1 MLCRRAEGLFKSLI
15 TIQYDYTMQ
24 SASFSIPISAQICNI
39 SMNAATLHRIICPP
53 TAMFKQ
59 EDLQNG
65 KRTGKQGKA
74 VPTLLLANLRA
85 LPASHLASKVAWSHF
100 SLVGE
105 ICPQAPL
112 NDFCKIGCAPAEL
125 SSPAARQGIAAWSIF
140 LRRTCGLHRQMT
152 LRYLSV
158 LCQTF
163 GPYHEPHSPHFIL
176 PEKSWTPLSPC
187 AVL

>member
-39 SMNAATLHRIICPP
+39 SMNAAMLHRIICPP
-53 TAMFKQ
+53 TAKFKQ
-59 EDLQNG
+59 EDLQNR
-65 KRTGKQGKA
+65 KRTGKQGKS
-74 VPTLLLANLRA
+74 VPTLLLAAARI

-125 SSPAARQGIAAWSIF
+125 LR
-140 LRRTCGLHRQMT
+140 LRRVWK
-152 LRYLSV
+152 LRYYVNRSLTYS
-158 LCQTF
+158 LF
-163 GPYHEPHSPHFIL
+163 LGIL
-176 PEKSWTPLSPC
+176 ETEKEVTQP
-187 AVL
+187 

>member
-1 MLCRRAEGLFKSLI
+1 MNYMFNEMVKL
-15 TIQYDYTMQ
+15 IQYDYTMQ

-74 VPTLLLANLRA
+74 VPTLLLAAVQIL
-85 LPASHLASKVAWSHF
+85 LASHSASKVAWSHF
-100 SLVGE
+100 ALVGE

-125 SSPAARQGIAAWSIF
+125 SSPAACQRIA
-140 LRRTCGLHRQMT
+140 
-152 LRYLSV
+152 V
-158 LCQTF
+158 LCEYIIDTF
-163 GPYHEPHSPHFIL
+163 SVSGY
-176 PEKSWTPLSPC
+176 T
-187 AVL
+187 